1 MAPAAFQPRA
11 LRRALAGIGHGRRA
25 LPERPGLSVGMN
37 IMAIPA
43 KKILRMGVTAAVVA
57 AGAWASHALWQHYR
71 EAPWTRDG
79 RVRAEVVQ
87 VAPDVS
93 GIVERIAVRDNQEVH
108 KGDLLFSV
116 DPVRPK
122 IALAQ
127 AEAMVR
133 GLKSQIAQAQ
143 RENRRNRDL
152 GELVPAEA
160 SEQSAQKLEQLNA
173 SLAQAAAAV
182 DNARV
187 NVARTQVVAP
197 VDGWV
202 TNLDLR
208 PGTYA
213 TTGRPALALIDKDSI
228 HVVGYFE
235 ETKIARV
242 HAGDP
247 VRVRLI
253 GEPKALTGHV
263 EGIAAGIE
271 DRERSPSS
279 NLLANVNPT
288 FNWVRLAQRIPVR
301 VRLDTLPDD
310 RRLIMGRTATVDVV
324 DAGRGHASVRE
335 GVQP

>member
-1 MAPAAFQPRA
+1 
-11 LRRALAGIGHGRRA
+11 
-25 LPERPGLSVGMN
+25 
-37 IMAIPA
+37 MAIPVPVQR
-43 KKILRMGVTAAVVA
+43 ILRVAITAAIVA
-57 AGAWASHALWQHYR
+57 AGAWAGIALWHHYR

-79 RVRAEVVQ
+79 RVRADVVQ
-87 VAPDVS
+87 IAPDVS

-108 KGDLLFSV
+108 RGDLLFSI
-116 DPVRPK
+116 DPVRPR
-122 IALAQ
+122 IALDQ
-127 AEAMVR
+127 AEASVR

-143 RENRRNRDL
+143 RENRRNRAL
-152 GELVPAEA
+152 GELVPAET
-160 SEQSAQKLEQLNA
+160 SEQSAQKLEQLGA
-173 SLAQAAAAV
+173 ALAQAVATV

-187 NVARTQVVAP
+187 NLARTQVVAP

-213 TTGRPALALIDKDSI
+213 TTGRPAMALIDKDSI

-235 ETKIARV
+235 ETKITRV
-242 HAGDP
+242 QIEDS

-253 GEPKALTGHV
+253 GETAPLFGHV

-310 RRLIMGRTATVDVV
+310 RRLIMGRTASVDIL
-324 DAGRGHASVRE
+324 GASQVQASANE